1 MSSIVIVDDR
11 VTNRA
16 IYSKLAVSIQPDLI
30 VHPFDDPH
38 SALQWLG
45 NNEADLVITDYKMPQ
60 MHGSEFTR
68 SVRQLTI
75 GADVPV
81 IVITAYSDREFRIDA
96 LESGATDF
104 LLSPVD
110 HYEFKTRVKNL
121 LKLSFQQRL
130 IRDRAVALEQEL
142 RQTEISS
149 DRLLRDSR
157 EQLAQVID
165 TVPAM
170 IRASD
175 REGRCIFCNAYQASF
190 AGVDVRESPC
200 VLASALLGNERC
212 EHSRHLDHLVLEAG
226 HPLPSFE
233 EDITDQA
240 GARHIFETIKS
251 PLRNATGEV
260 VGIVT
265 TSLDVT
271 ERKRTEAALRQA
283 QKMEAV
289 GNVAGGMA
297 HDFNNLLS
305 VAIGN
310 LDLIVPMVAA
320 DPELSELVGEVL
332 GAMLRGADLTQR
344 LLAFGRRQPLQPV
357 PLHVNDLVSGMVRLL
372 ARVLGET
379 IQTSLDLASDLW
391 PVAADPAQLEASIAN
406 LATNA
411 RDAMPKGGALHI
423 ATANRHVDA
432 EQAALQPD
440 LHPGDYVMIEVTDSG
455 VGMTPEVM
463 SQIFEPFFTTKTV
476 GKGTGLGLSMV
487 FGFAKQSG
495 GHISVHSEL
504 RGGSTFRLL
513 LPRATA
519 AMPAPATVP
528 APASPAAS
536 RGETVLVVEDN
547 AALRR
552 LVARLLAEL
561 GYSVLEAD
569 GVRSALAVLE
579 TTQVDLLFTDIVMSG
594 DMDGFELARQSR
606 SRWPCIK
613 VLLTSGFAEASGTGR
628 CEELD
633 TSVAML
639 RKPYRKEQ
647 LAQALRDALDGG
659 AGKMSD

>member
-1 MSSIVIVDDR
+1 MRTVKYTSR
-11 VTNRA
+11 FKR
-16 IYSKLAVSIQPDLI
+16 
-30 VHPFDDPH
+30 
-38 SALQWLG
+38 
-45 NNEADLVITDYKMPQ
+45 
-60 MHGSEFTR
+60 
-68 SVRQLTI
+68 
-75 GADVPV
+75 
-81 IVITAYSDREFRIDA
+81 DA
-96 LESGATDF
+96 A
-104 LLSPVD
+104 
-110 HYEFKTRVKNL
+110 
-121 LKLSFQQRL
+121 
-130 IRDRAVALEQEL
+130 
-142 RQTEISS
+142 
-149 DRLLRDSR
+149 
-157 EQLAQVID
+157 
-165 TVPAM
+165 
-170 IRASD
+170 
-175 REGRCIFCNAYQASF
+175 F
-190 AGVDVRESPC
+190 AGVDVNKSSC
-200 VLASALLGNERC
+200 VLASALVGNERC

-226 HPLPSFE
+226 RPLPSFE
-233 EDITDQA
+233 EDIADQA
-240 GARHIFETIKS
+240 GAHYIFETIKS
-251 PLRNATGEV
+251 PLRNATGEL
-260 VGIVT
+260 VGVVT

-271 ERKRTEAALRQA
+271 ARKRTEAALRQA

-379 IQTSLDLASDLW
+379 IQTSLDLACDVW

-423 ATANRHVDA
+423 ATANCHVDA
-432 EQAALQPD
+432 EQATLQPD
-440 LHPGDYVMIEVTDSG
+440 LRPGDYVMIEVTDSG
-455 VGMTPEVM
+455 AGMTPEVM

-495 GHISVHSEL
+495 GHISVHSEP

-513 LPRATA
+513 LPRAPA
-519 AMPAPATVP
+519 AMPAPAPVP
-528 APASPAAS
+528 VPVPASPAPS

-547 AALRR
+547 TALRR

-561 GYSVLEAD
+561 GYHVLEAD

-606 SRWPCIK
+606 SRWPGIK
-613 VLLTSGFAEASGTGR
+613 VLLTSGFAEAGGTGR
-628 CEELD
+628 GD
-633 TSVAML
+633 DHDASVAML

-647 LAQALRDALDGG
+647 LAQALRDALDGLSG
-659 AGKMSD
+659 DRSD

>member
-1 MSSIVIVDDR
+1 MTSSVVIVDDR

-16 IYSKLAVSIQPDLI
+16 IYARLTTSIQPDL
-30 VHPFDDPH
+30 VVYPFDDPH
-38 SALQWLG
+38 TALEWLTH
-45 NNEADLVITDYKMPQ
+45 NEADLVITDYKMPQ

-68 SVRQLTI
+68 CIRQLPV

-81 IVITAYSDREFRIDA
+81 IVITAYSDRGYRIDA
-96 LESGATDF
+96 LEAGATDF

-175 REGRCIFCNAYQASF
+175 RDGRCIFCNAFQASF
-190 AGVDVRESPC
+190 VGVNPAC
-200 VLASALLGNERC
+200 CIPASDRPGDQRC
-212 EHSRHLDHLVLEAG
+212 EHNRHLDRLVLAAG
-226 HPLPSFE
+226 KPLPSFE
-233 EDITDQA
+233 EDLTDQA
-240 GARHIFETIKS
+240 GAPHTFETTKS

-260 VGIVT
+260 VGVVT
-265 TSLDVT
+265 TCQDIT
-271 ERKRTEAALRQA
+271 GRRRTEAALRQA

-310 LDLIVPMVAA
+310 LDLIVPMVEA
-320 DPELSELVGEVL
+320 DTELSELVDEIL
-332 GAMLRGADLTQR
+332 DAMLRGADLTQR

-357 PLHVNDLVSGMVRLL
+357 ALDVNEVVSGMVRLL
-372 ARVLGET
+372 GRVLGQT
-379 IQTSLDLASDLW
+379 VQTSLHLAGEVW
-391 PVAADPAQLEASIAN
+391 TVAADRAQLEAAIAN

-423 ATANRHVDA
+423 ATANSHIDA
-432 EQAALQPD
+432 DQAALQPD
-440 LHPGDYVMIEVTDSG
+440 LRPGDYVMIEVTDSG
-455 VGMTPEVM
+455 TGMAPEVM
-463 SQIFEPFFTTKTV
+463 AQIFEPFFTTKAV

-487 FGFAKQSG
+487 FGFARQSG
-495 GHISVHSEL
+495 GHISVRSEL
-504 RGGSTFRLL
+504 RSGSTFRLL
-513 LPRATA
+513 LPRATDVVQA
-519 AMPAPATVP
+519 APAHTPAPATPVG
-528 APASPAAS
+528 

-547 AALRR
+547 PELRR
-552 LVARLLAEL
+552 LVTRLLAEF
-561 GYSVLEAD
+561 GYSVLETD
-569 GVRSALAVLE
+569 GARAALQILE
-579 TTQVDLLFTDIVMSG
+579 STPVHLLFTDIVMSG

-606 SRWPCIK
+606 GRWPGMR
-613 VLLTSGFAEASGTGR
+613 VLLTSGFAEASGSGQIESR
-628 CEELD
+628 D
-633 TSVAML
+633 PPVAML

-647 LAQALRDALDGG
+647 LAQAVHDALVGRTG
-659 AGKMSD
+659 EVSA